1 MRLDELINENY
12 KKLNDSDLHV
22 LQYIKNHGKECPEL
36 SISQLSARCNVS
48 SASILRMAKK
58 LNFSGYSELKYFLRR
73 ENQSQPEEKKR
84 DTIKELNDDIAQ
96 TIKVF
101 RQNRMQESLY
111 RKIERADTIYAFG
124 TGHGQR
130 IMLQEF
136 ARCFLNVNKNVILLP
151 ASTELKIA
159 KENFRETD
167 LLFIASLS
175 GNIAGYKETIRDLE
189 VRGIPMVSVTN
200 LDNNE
205 LASFTEYNFYFQNSD
220 IDENMKLNRSS
231 YLTLHL
237 VLHLIYEG
245 YVEYLAERTAPS
257 HRVSRGERA
266 GGLSGLAE
274 HGSDF
279 V

>member
-22 LQYIKNHGKECPEL
+22 LQYIKNHGKECQEL
-36 SISQLSARCNVS
+36 SISQLSACCNVS

-73 ENQSQPEEKKR
+73 ENHPQSKEKRR
-84 DTIKELNDDIAQ
+84 DAIKELNDDIAQ
-96 TIKVF
+96 TIKIF
-101 RQNRMQESLY
+101 CQNRMQESLY
-111 RKIERADTIYAFG
+111 RKIEWADTIYAFG
-124 TGHGQR
+124 TGYGQR

-136 ARCFLNVNKNVILLP
+136 ARCFLNVNKNIVLLP

-159 KENFRETD
+159 KETFRETD
-167 LLFIASLS
+167 LLFIVSLS
-175 GNIAGYKETIRDLE
+175 GNIAGYQETIRDLE

-200 LDNNE
+200 LNNNE
-205 LASFTEYNFYFQNSD
+205 LASFTEYNFYFQNAD
-220 IDENMKLNRSS
+220 IDENTKINRSS

-245 YVEYLAERTAPS
+245 YVEYLMR
-257 HRVSRGERA
+257 RA
-266 GGLSGLAE
+266 DDYGNK
-274 HGSDF
+274 